1 MAKRAVVNGKVMR
14 TPSTEN
20 YDARVQIVDTL
31 HQPDEV
37 VPDFK
42 SALSLDKEYPSTH
55 TEDKALLVALGVN
68 GEVPFFDAAA
78 NAGLP
83 VVGCERGVLFA
94 MRAANDNFEHA
105 IAA

>member
-1 MAKRAVVNGKVMR
+1 MR
-14 TPSTEN
+14 TPSTEG
-20 YDARVQIVDTL
+20 YDSRPPQPDRL
-31 HQPDEV
+31 HQPDQI

-42 SALSLDKEYPSTH
+42 SALSLEKDYPSTH
-55 TEDKALLVALGVN
+55 TRDKALLVALGVN
-68 GEVPFFDAAA
+68 GEVSFFDAAA

-94 MRAANDNFEHA
+94 NRGSWVAANDNRRHA